1 MTKTFTL
8 SGMHC
13 GACVGRATKALSG
26 FADKVQVTLDPPQAV
41 LHGVHADA
49 SLEAMQIALAGAGK
63 YTIAVAPP
71 TFGANTSADSGTGD
85 SDGFFAT
92 YRPLLLI
99 VGFLLGVTWI
109 IHAQRAVESRHW
121 HEWMSDFMAGFFLV
135 FSFFKLL
142 NLSGFVQAYRGYDL
156 LAAKSKVYAWAYPFI
171 ELALGV
177 AYLARWQPQVTHW
190 LTLAVMLIS
199 AAGVLNAL
207 RKRQLIECACLGTVF
222 KLPMSKVT
230 LIEDLSMALMAA
242 LMLFQL

>member
-1 MTKTFTL
+1 MDKTFTL

-13 GACVGRATKALSG
+13 GACVGRATKALAG

-41 LHGVHADA
+41 LRGVHSDA
-49 SLEAMQIALAGAGK
+49 SLEVMQIALAGAGK
-63 YTIAVAPP
+63 YTMAASVP
-71 TFGANTSADSGTGD
+71 TFAANANTTADVGE
-85 SDGFFAT
+85 GFFAT
-92 YRPLLLI
+92 YKPLLLI
-99 VGFLLGVTWI
+99 VGFLVGVTGLV
-109 IHAQRAVESRHW
+109 HAQTPGRQW

-156 LAAKSKVYAWAYPFI
+156 IAAKSAAYAWAYPFI

-177 AYLARWQPQVTHW
+177 AYLIRWLPQLTHW
-190 LTLAVMLIS
+190 ATLAVMLVS

-230 LIEDLSMALMAA
+230 LIEDLSMAAMAA
-242 LMLFQL
+242 GMLIQL

>member
-1 MTKTFTL
+1 MDKTFTL

-13 GACVGRATKALSG
+13 GACVGRTTKALSG

-41 LHGVHADA
+41 LRGVHSDA
-49 SLEAMQIALAGAGK
+49 SLEVMQIALAGAGK
-63 YTIAVAPP
+63 YTIAAAAP
-71 TFGANTSADSGTGD
+71 TFAANAAADVG
-85 SDGFFAT
+85 DGFFAT
-92 YRPLLLI
+92 YKPLLLI
-99 VGFLLGVTWI
+99 VAFLVGVTWLL
-109 IHAQRAVESRHW
+109 HAQTPGRPW

-156 LAAKSKVYAWAYPFI
+156 IAAKSAAYAWAYPFI

-177 AYLARWQPQVTHW
+177 AYLTRWQPHVTHW
-190 LTLAVMLIS
+190 VTLAVMLVS

-222 KLPMSKVT
+222 KLPMSKAT
-230 LIEDLSMALMAA
+230 LIEDLSMAAMAA
-242 LMLFQL
+242 VMLFAL

>member
-1 MTKTFTL
+1 MDKSFTL

-26 FADKVQVTLDPPQAV
+26 FADKVQVTLDPPRAV
-41 LHGVHADA
+41 LRGVHSDA
-49 SLEAMQIALAGAGK
+49 SLEVMQIALAGAGK
-63 YTIAVAPP
+63 YTIAATAP
-71 TFGANTSADSGTGD
+71 TFGVNTAADVGE
-85 SDGFFAT
+85 GFLAT
-92 YRPLLLI
+92 YKPLLLI
-99 VGFLLGVTWI
+99 VGFLVGVTWLI
-109 IHAQRAVESRHW
+109 NAQTLGRHW

-156 LAAKSKVYAWAYPFI
+156 VAAKSAAYAWAYPFI

-177 AYLARWQPQVTHW
+177 AYLTRWQPQITHW
-190 LTLAVMLIS
+190 ATLVVMLIS
-199 AAGVLNAL
+199 AVGVLNAL

-242 LMLFQL
+242 VMLVQR

>member
-1 MTKTFTL
+1 MDKTFTL

-13 GACVGRATKALSG
+13 GACLGRTTKALSG

-41 LHGVHADA
+41 LRGVHSDA
-49 SLEAMQIALAGAGK
+49 SLEVMQIALAGAGK
-63 YTIAVAPP
+63 YTIARAAPV
-71 TFGANTSADSGTGD
+71 FGADVAGDTGVADSE
-85 SDGFFAT
+85 GFFAT
-92 YRPLLLI
+92 HKPLLLI
-99 VGFLLGVTWI
+99 VVFLVGVTWLV
-109 IHAQRAVESRHW
+109 HAQSSGRHW

-142 NLSGFVQAYRGYDL
+142 NLSGFVQAFRGYDMI
-156 LAAKSKVYAWAYPFI
+156 AAKRAAYAWAYPFI

-177 AYLARWQPQVTHW
+177 AYLTRWQPQITHW
-190 LTLAVMLIS
+190 ATLAVMLVS

-230 LIEDLSMALMAA
+230 LIGNLSIAVMAA
-242 LMLFQL
+242 VMLVQL

>member
-1 MTKTFTL
+1 MDKTFTL

-41 LHGVHADA
+41 LRGMHSDA
-49 SLEAMQIALAGAGK
+49 ALEVMQIALAGAGK
-63 YTIAVAPP
+63 YTMQASVP
-71 TFGANTSADSGTGD
+71 TFGANTSADVG
-85 SDGFFAT
+85 DGFFAT
-92 YRPLLLI
+92 YKPLLLI
-99 VGFLLGVTWI
+99 VGFLVGVTWL
-109 IHAQRAVESRHW
+109 IHAQTPGRHW

-142 NLSGFVQAYRGYDL
+142 NLSGFAQAYRGYDL
-156 LAAKSKVYAWAYPFI
+156 IAAKSAAYAWTYPFI

-177 AYLARWQPQVTHW
+177 AYSTRWQPQVTHW
-190 LTLAVMLIS
+190 ATLAVMLVS

-230 LIEDLSMALMAA
+230 LIEDLSMALMSLA
-242 LMLFQL
+242 MLVTL

>member
-1 MTKTFTL
+1 MVKTFTL

-13 GACVGRATKALSG
+13 GACVGRTTKALSG

-41 LHGVHADA
+41 LRGMHSDA
-49 SLEAMQIALAGAGK
+49 SLEVMQIALAGAGK
-63 YTIAVAPP
+63 YTMAAAAP
-71 TFGANTSADSGTGD
+71 TFAANTAADVG
-85 SDGFFAT
+85 DGFFAT
-92 YRPLLLI
+92 YKPLLLI
-99 VGFLLGVTWI
+99 VGFLVGVTWLV
-109 IHAQRAVESRHW
+109 HAQTPDRHW
-121 HEWMSDFMAGFFLV
+121 HEWMSNFMAGFFLA

-156 LAAKSKVYAWAYPFI
+156 IAARSVAYAWAYPFI

-177 AYLARWQPQVTHW
+177 AYLTRWQPQITHW
-190 LTLAVMLIS
+190 ATLAVMLIS

-230 LIEDLSMALMAA
+230 LIEDLGMAA
-242 LMLFQL
+242 MAAVMLVQL

>member
-1 MTKTFTL
+1 MEKTFTL

-13 GACVGRATKALSG
+13 GACVGHATKALSG

-41 LHGVHADA
+41 LRGMHSDA
-49 SLEAMQIALAGAGK
+49 ALEVMQIALAGAGK
-63 YTIAVAPP
+63 YTMQASVP
-71 TFGANTSADSGTGD
+71 TFGANTSADVG
-85 SDGFFAT
+85 DGFFAT
-92 YRPLLLI
+92 YKPLLLI
-99 VGFLLGVTWI
+99 VGFLVGVTWL
-109 IHAQRAVESRHW
+109 IHAQTPGRHW

-142 NLSGFVQAYRGYDL
+142 NLSGFAQAYRGYDL
-156 LAAKSKVYAWAYPFI
+156 IAAKSAAYAWTYPFI

-177 AYLARWQPQVTHW
+177 AYLTRWQPQVTHW
-190 LTLAVMLIS
+190 ATLAVMLVS

-230 LIEDLSMALMAA
+230 LIEDLSMALMALA
-242 LMLFQL
+242 MLVTL

>member
-1 MTKTFTL
+1 MDKTFTL

-41 LHGVHADA
+41 LRGVHSDA
-49 SLEAMQIALAGAGK
+49 SLEVMQIALAGAGK
-63 YTIAVAPP
+63 YTMVAALPS
-71 TFGANTSADSGTGD
+71 FAGNAQGDSGASD
-85 SDGFFAT
+85 SVGFFAT
-92 YRPLLLI
+92 YKPLLLI
-99 VGFLLGVTWI
+99 VGFLLGVTLLV
-109 IHAQRAVESRHW
+109 HAQSPGRHW
-121 HEWMSDFMAGFFLV
+121 HEWMSEFMAGFFLV

-156 LAAKSKVYAWAYPFI
+156 IAAKSSAYAWAYPFI

-177 AYLARWQPQVTHW
+177 AYLIRWQPQITHW
-190 LTLAVMLIS
+190 ITLAVMLVS
-199 AAGVLNAL
+199 AAGVVNAL

-230 LIEDLSMALMAA
+230 LIEDLTMAA
-242 LMLFQL
+242 MAAVMLTKL

>member
-1 MTKTFTL
+1 MDKTFTL

-13 GACVGRATKALSG
+13 GACVGRATKALTP

-41 LHGVHADA
+41 LRGVHSDA
-49 SLEAMQIALAGAGK
+49 SLEVMQIALAGAGK
-63 YTIAVAPP
+63 YTMAPALP
-71 TFGANTSADSGTGD
+71 TFVANASADTGAGD

-92 YRPLLLI
+92 YKPLLLI
-99 VGFLLGVTWI
+99 VGFLLGITALV
-109 IHAQRAVESRHW
+109 HAQTPGRHW
-121 HEWMSDFMAGFFLV
+121 HEWMADFMAGFFLV

-156 LAAKSKVYAWAYPFI
+156 IAEKSAAYAWAYPFV

-177 AYLARWQPQVTHW
+177 AYLIRWQPQITHW
-190 LTLAVMLIS
+190 ATLVVMLIS

-230 LIEDLSMALMAA
+230 LIEDLSMAAMAA
-242 LMLFQL
+242 VMLAGL

>member
-1 MTKTFTL
+1 MDKTFTL

-13 GACVGRATKALSG
+13 GACVGRATKALAG
-26 FADKVQVTLDPPQAV
+26 FADKVQVTLSPPQAV
-41 LHGVHADA
+41 LRGLHSDA
-49 SLEAMQIALAGAGK
+49 SLEVMQIALAGAGK
-63 YTIAVAPP
+63 YSMAPATP
-71 TFGANTSADSGTGD
+71 TFGANTSADVGE
-85 SDGFFAT
+85 GFFAT
-92 YRPLLLI
+92 YKPLLLI
-99 VGFLLGVTWI
+99 VGFLVGITSLV
-109 IHAQRAVESRHW
+109 HAQTPGRHW

-156 LAAKSKVYAWAYPFI
+156 IAAKSAAYAWAYPFI

-177 AYLARWQPQVTHW
+177 AYLTRWQPQLTHW
-190 LTLAVMLIS
+190 ATLAVMLVS

-230 LIEDLSMALMAA
+230 LIEDLSMAVMAA
-242 LMLFQL
+242 LMLASL

>member
-1 MTKTFTL
+1 MDKTFTL

-13 GACVGRATKALSG
+13 GACVGRASKALSG

-41 LHGVHADA
+41 LRGMHSDA
-49 SLEAMQIALAGAGK
+49 ALEVMQIALAGAGK
-63 YTIAVAPP
+63 YTMQASAP
-71 TFGANTSADSGTGD
+71 TFGANTSADVG
-85 SDGFFAT
+85 DGFFAT
-92 YRPLLLI
+92 YKPLLLI
-99 VGFLLGVTWI
+99 VGFLVGVTWLV
-109 IHAQRAVESRHW
+109 HAQTPGRHW

-156 LAAKSKVYAWAYPFI
+156 IAAKSAAYAWAYPFI

-177 AYLARWQPQVTHW
+177 AYLTRWQPQVTHW
-190 LTLAVMLIS
+190 ATLAVMLVS

-207 RKRQLIECACLGTVF
+207 RNRQLIECACLGTVF

-230 LIEDLSMALMAA
+230 LIEDLSMAAMAVA
-242 LMLFQL
+242 MLVTL